1 MTPIDIFW
9 EDARKD
15 VFCTKDEFV
24 KMVENVK
31 FVQWDETSAAAI
43 VGNEIHVVGLRPGWV
58 TRRAI
63 RQGFV
68 PLLRQHGRLTTRIP
82 ISKTRSCRFVER
94 LGFKHVGIEGLDII
108 YSIERAR
115 HE

>member
-1 MTPIDIFW
+1 MNPIDIFW

-24 KMVENVK
+24 NMVKNVE
-31 FVQWDETSAAAI
+31 FLQWDETSAAGL
-43 VGNEIHVVGLRPGWV
+43 VGSEIHVVGLRPGWV

-63 RQGFV
+63 RQGLI
-68 PLLRQHGRLTTRIP
+68 PLIRKHGRLTTRIP
-82 ISKTRSCRFVER
+82 ISKPDSCRFVER
-94 LGFKHVGIEGLDII
+94 LGFKHVAVEGLDVI